1 VAACSG
7 LAGRL
12 PVVTTA
18 IPAAAIS
25 GRTTGVA
32 LVAAGAVSVQFGG
45 AVAITL
51 FDRVGAGGAV
61 MLRLVVAAVILV
73 LGTVLARVA
82 QRWRGHRAVAAR
94 HSRADLAVAAGFGVA
109 LAAMNLSF
117 YEAIA
122 RIPLGPAVSIEL
134 LGPLTLAAVSSRR
147 RTDYA
152 WVAFALAGVA
162 TLGLGENRDEPIIW
176 PGVLFALAAGA
187 CWAAY
192 ILLSSQAGRRF
203 ARADGLAVAM
213 VVGAVLVAPFGVAAA
228 GSQLLASDVL
238 WRGAAIAG
246 LSSALPYT
254 LELLALRRITPA
266 TFGVL
271 MSLEPAIASVAGL
284 VVIGQVLSGWQWLGL
299 AAVVVACAGVT
310 VFTPSRSPASPS
322 GPGAGDPV

>member
-1 VAACSG
+1 MAACSG

-61 MLRLVVAAVILV
+61 MLRLVVAAVMLV

-176 PGVLFALAAGA
+176 PGPSWWRRSVSPPPAAS
-187 CWAAY
+187 Y
-192 ILLSSQAGRRF
+192 SRRTSC
-203 ARADGLAVAM
+203 
-213 VVGAVLVAPFGVAAA
+213 GAVPRSRGCRRRCPTRWSCWPCG
-228 GSQLLASDVL
+228 GSPRLRSAS
-238 WRGAAIAG
+238 
-246 LSSALPYT
+246 
-254 LELLALRRITPA
+254 
-266 TFGVL
+266 
-271 MSLEPAIASVAGL
+271 
-284 VVIGQVLSGWQWLGL
+284 
-299 AAVVVACAGVT
+299 
-310 VFTPSRSPASPS
+310 
-322 GPGAGDPV
+322 